1 MKKDVLLTQVLWN
14 VTIYTTYGGSEKG
27 GNTVDLKEIAAS
39 CLFDGKWNSI
49 AETENQR
56 NFLKVRK
63 KLNKLFVKRYGENN
77 GYRGWWLDGMEIWR
91 ADWAGRE
98 SAMMCLHLKM
108 QEEKEDILFYCV
120 EGLNIKGDLQPP
132 GSRWAAEVLL
142 LTFAEEHK
150 ELHCA
155 LVCREGFTLRM
166 RFVQVIPVEKE
177 TLKQV

>member
-1 MKKDVLLTQVLWN
+1 M
-14 VTIYTTYGGSEKG
+14 G

-39 CLFDGKWNSI
+39 CLFDGRWNSI

-63 KLNKLFVKRYGENN
+63 KLNKSFVKRYGENS

-91 ADWAGRE
+91 TDWDGRE
-98 SAMMCLHLKM
+98 SAMVCLHLKK
-108 QEEKEDILFYCV
+108 QEEKEDILLYGA
-120 EGLNIKGDLQPP
+120 ESLNIKGDLQPP
-132 GSRWAAEVLL
+132 DSRWAAEVLL
-142 LTFAEEHK
+142 FAFAQEQK

-166 RFVQVIPVEKE
+166 RFSQVISVEKGAIM
-177 TLKQV
+177 QA